1 MFVFILLLVFFYASH
16 SWLASLGFK
25 QFISKCSLTIFG
37 FYRLFYTLFSLTVW
51 SIISWWFIYRQEY
64 HYIISPSHLL
74 TYSGY
79 IFAAIGILIV
89 LWSIIKYGF
98 MDFSGLN
105 TITKKQNVNDA
116 KPELNTGGMNA
127 LVRHPI
133 YSGILLA
140 MIGLLLC
147 LPTQMTLA
155 GIVVS
160 LVYLEI
166 GIRLEEKKLEDEFG
180 DSYNQYKKNV
190 KKVVPWLY

>member
-1 MFVFILLLVFFYASH
+1 
-16 SWLASLGFK
+16 
-25 QFISKCSLTIFG
+25 
-37 FYRLFYTLFSLTVW
+37 
-51 SIISWWFIYRQEY
+51 
-64 HYIISPSHLL
+64 
-74 TYSGY
+74 
-79 IFAAIGILIV
+79 
-89 LWSIIKYGF
+89 

-180 DSYNQYKKNV
+180 DSYKQYKKNV